1 MRSSVERALFGSSA
15 PITLAEFN
23 RMRDIEPLEPEPLTG
38 YAYRVT
44 VDGGSCKIYLRYD
57 GYWTAG
63 KGDPVFDSRD
73 DCAFRAARLNG
84 LLD

>member
-1 MRSSVERALFGSSA
+1 
-15 PITLAEFN
+15 
-23 RMRDIEPLEPEPLTG
+23 
-38 YAYRVT
+38 VT